1 MESYIKSRLIETS
14 LKIEFDK
21 AQNNS
26 EIFAREFTRLTQSDE
41 DPIGEWLRLTKAKKG
56 NLEGDS
62 VIILELLVEIYR
74 KIESL
79 ERTLSSIKKEYAPLT
94 QKGEITTIGHSCFV
108 VGNMLL
114 EENTLYYGR
123 IELPTFPTRIIPIY
137 FVYHSELAW
146 VEQIHGRDESEWDS
160 YVASKERALIR
171 TLKQNKRDENDE

>member
-1 MESYIKSRLIETS
+1 MDSYIKSRLIETS

-21 AQNNS
+21 VQNNP
-26 EIFAREFTRLTQSDE
+26 EIFAKEFTKLTQSDE

-56 NLEGDS
+56 GLEGDS
-62 VIILELLVEIYR
+62 IIILELLVEIYR

-79 ERTLSSIKKEYAPLT
+79 EKTLGSIKKEYTILA
-94 QKGEITTIGHSCFV
+94 QKGEITTIGHGCFIMK
-108 VGNMLL
+108 NTSL

-123 IELPTFPTRIIPIY
+123 IELPTFPTRIIPVYFIY
-137 FVYHSELAW
+137 RSELAW